1 MKLKENNMELSEYNV
16 GDRVRYVEQTMNPD
30 DSKYP
35 GSVVEVNKVNGEYM
49 VLVKIDCKNL
59 IYIVTADEPGE
70 LELMGV

>member
-1 MKLKENNMELSEYNV
+1 MNLSEYNV
-16 GDRVRYVEQTMNPD
+16 GDRVRYIEQTMNPD

-59 IYIVTADEPGE
+59 R
-70 LELMGV
+70 